1 MSVLDRKMFKK
12 VAKLKHG
19 GNPNIDHY
27 TGAPVNTNVVGP
39 VGMPGG
45 MNQVDTSIYQ
55 TANASTPSG
64 ITAASVNL
72 GNVVEG
78 MQEFYPTAV
87 NFADTLFPQ
96 KTAEE
101 YAAEAK
107 MLYQKDFSAE
117 KEAIATQKEADV
129 ASSLINLGARL
140 LTGRGKALDVFGQA
154 VQATLPEFTAARRA
168 TRKEEAEV
176 RGAERAVDAQRATY
190 ALTKEQEDA
199 VNRANVVSQAMFSNL
214 GFFQE
219 LQKTQFKNN
228 LDLKGTF
235 KLVLDKTTGL
245 NTEVSLETLLKDAE
259 LPENERRFM
268 TAKDYTTPFV
278 AYDNVIKE
286 NKFFSTYE
294 EFAIANSA
302 NPGRYDDKKENQ
314 KKDWKR
320 VFNSTTK
327 QIQFVE
333 ADKLD
338 PTIHTPADSLEYM
351 EVIDTQQ
358 NGKVVYVPKNV
369 PLDTNRY
376 VPNVT
381 PVALVKSFSMGSFTH
396 PMTGEY
402 GRYAVKI
409 MKDDQILIPKLDA
422 NGDVIL
428 QANGRPEW
436 MSIGSGLADFTKE
449 DPVSLTAADVLP
461 KKALNEQLSTIL
473 LYDRNILSIDKVITN
488 LLDDP
493 TIAGLPGLIQDVKQ
507 RGFGMIADLVAA
519 DDQISILTNVLDN
532 VKDNFSDGRIE
543 TAEGSGEFVDVN
555 ALFDGN
561 SELSQQFWGEFKPEL
576 AENRVR
582 INAIAYAVARARKS
596 SGRLNL
602 DDIKRAYESLKIT
615 GFVDAKTVIA
625 GLITVR
631 EELRLANNDMKVLY
645 EFNKGT
651 YPQGY
656 TGVATVNPKNFPKG
670 FYDENG
676 DLQLTMPEE
685 INATP

>member
-27 TGAPVNTNVVGP
+27 TGAPVGTPVNTSVITP
-39 VGMPGG
+39 VIEP
-45 MNQVDTSIYQ
+45 
-55 TANASTPSG
+55 ASNINNSG

-219 LQKTQFKNN
+219 LQKTQFKNE
-228 LDLKGTF
+228 LDLTSTF
-235 KLVLDKTTGL
+235 KLVLDKETGL

-259 LPENERRFM
+259 LPENERRFK

-302 NPGRYDDKKENQ
+302 NPGRYGDKKENQ

-327 QIQFVE
+327 KIEFVE

-338 PTIHTPADSLEYM
+338 PTVHTPADSLEYM

-473 LYDRNILSIDKVITN
+473 LYDRNIMSIDKVITN

-493 TIAGLPGLIQDVKQ
+493 TIAGLPGLIQDIKQ

-519 DDQISILTNVLDN
+519 DDQISILTNVVDN

-543 TAEGSGEFVDVN
+543 TAEGSGEFADVN
-555 ALFDGN
+555 ALFDPN
-561 SELSQQFWGEFKPEL
+561 SQLSQQFWGEFKPEL

-615 GFVDAKTVIA
+615 GLIDSKTVVSALMTI
-625 GLITVR
+625 R

>member
-1 MSVLDRKMFKK
+1 MSVLDRKMFKR

-45 MNQVDTSIYQ
+45 LNQVDTSIYQ
-55 TANASTPSG
+55 TDMAPASG
-64 ITAASVNL
+64 ITAASNL

-96 KTAEE
+96 KTPEE

-107 MLYQKDFSAE
+107 LLYQKDFSAE

-190 ALTKEQEDA
+190 ALTKDQEDA

-219 LQKTQFKNN
+219 LQKTEFKNN

-235 KLVLDKTTGL
+235 KLVLDKETGL

-259 LPENERRFM
+259 LPDNERRFM

-302 NPGRYDDKKENQ
+302 NPSRYGDKKENQ

-327 QIQFVE
+327 KIQFVE

-338 PTIHTPADSLEYM
+338 PTVHTPADSLEYM

-376 VPNVT
+376 IPNVT

-396 PMTGEY
+396 PTTGEY
-402 GRYAVKI
+402 GRFAVKI
-409 MKDDQILIPKLDA
+409 MKDDQILIPKLDSEG
-422 NGDVIL
+422 NVIL

-473 LYDRNILSIDKVITN
+473 LYDRNIGSIDKVINN
-488 LLDDP
+488 LLEDP

-507 RGFGMIADLVAA
+507 RGFGMLADLVAA

-543 TAEGSGEFVDVN
+543 TAEGSGEFTDVN
-555 ALFDGN
+555 ALFDAN

-615 GFVDAKTVIA
+615 GFVDSKTVIA

-656 TGVATVNPKNFPKG
+656 TGVATIDPKNLPKA
-670 FYDENG
+670 FYDGEGN
-676 DLQLTMPEE
+676 LQITLPDE
-685 INATP
+685 IGVTP

>member
-1 MSVLDRKMFKK
+1 MSVLDRKMFKR

-27 TGAPVNTNVVGP
+27 TGAPVNTSIITP
-39 VGMPGG
+39 VIEPASDI
-45 MNQVDTSIYQ
+45 N
-55 TANASTPSG
+55 NAG
-64 ITAASVNL
+64 ITAASNL

-96 KTAEE
+96 KTPEE

-107 MLYQKDFSAE
+107 LLYQKDFSAE

-219 LQKTQFKNN
+219 LQKTEFKNN
-228 LDLKGTF
+228 LDLTSTF
-235 KLVLDKTTGL
+235 KLVLDKETGL
-245 NTEVSLETLLKDAE
+245 NTEISLETLLKDAE

-302 NPGRYDDKKENQ
+302 NPSRYGDKKENQ

-327 QIQFVE
+327 SIQFVE

-338 PTIHTPADSLEYM
+338 PTVHTPADSLEYM

-376 VPNVT
+376 IPNVT

-402 GRYAVKI
+402 GRFAVKI
-409 MKDDQILIPKLDA
+409 MKDDQILIPKLDKEG
-422 NGDVIL
+422 NVIL

-473 LYDRNILSIDKVITN
+473 LYDRNIMSIDKVITN

-543 TAEGSGEFVDVN
+543 TAEGSGEFTDVN
-555 ALFDGN
+555 ALFDAN

-615 GFVDAKTVIA
+615 GFVDSKTVIA

-645 EFNKGT
+645 EFNKGI

-656 TGVATVNPKNFPKG
+656 TGVATINPKNLPKG
-670 FYDENG
+670 FFDENG
-676 DLQLTMPEE
+676 DIQLTMPEE